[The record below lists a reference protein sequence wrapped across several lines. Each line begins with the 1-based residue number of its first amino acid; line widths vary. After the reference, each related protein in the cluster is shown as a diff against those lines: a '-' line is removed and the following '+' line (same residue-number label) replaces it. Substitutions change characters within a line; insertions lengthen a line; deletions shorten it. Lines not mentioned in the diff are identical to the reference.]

1 MSRHLDN
8 LKRLFQKLQVR
19 YGADSEMVLEVKK
32 ELDSVEAIESGYQDL
47 TIRYRESLP
56 GQASAPHWDAVARHT
71 TQPISPQ

>member
-32 ELDSVEAIESGYQDL
+32 ELDRKSV
-47 TIRYRESLP
+47 
-56 GQASAPHWDAVARHT
+56 V
-71 TQPISPQ
+71 